1 MFRMSRYHSLIGR
14 RVEVQY
20 RAGDVIL
27 PATGTLAADS
37 GRSIFLE
44 ERLILRGQVKTFR
57 WEIPYAFILSLD
69 ESFAPLP
76 ASTTADENL
85 SNDRANAKAAGA
97 NLAPL
102 RSRPNEA

>member
-1 MFRMSRYHSLIGR
+1 MSRYHALIGH

-37 GRSIFLE
+37 GKSIFLE

-57 WEIPYAFILSLD
+57 WEIPYAFMLSLD
-69 ESFAPLP
+69 ESFAPPP
-76 ASTTADENL
+76 ASTPADETL
-85 SNDRANAKAAGA
+85 SRDKADAKAVGAGA
-97 NLAPL
+97 VPL

>member
-1 MFRMSRYHSLIGR
+1 MSRYHALIGR

-57 WEIPYAFILSLD
+57 WEIPYAFMLSLD
-69 ESFAPLP
+69 ESFAPPP
-76 ASTTADENL
+76 ASSLPDESL
-85 SNDRANAKAAGA
+85 SRDRADAKAAGA
-97 NLAPL
+97 NAATL

>member
-1 MFRMSRYHSLIGR
+1 MSRYHAFIGR

-37 GRSIFLE
+37 GKSIFLE

-57 WEIPYAFILSLD
+57 WEIPYAFMLSLD
-69 ESFAPLP
+69 ESFAPPPAETP
-76 ASTTADENL
+76 ASAKKALTR
-85 SNDRANAKAAGA
+85 DRANAKAAGVRA
-97 NLAPL
+97 APL

>member
-1 MFRMSRYHSLIGR
+1 MSRYHPLIGR

-69 ESFAPLP
+69 ESFAPPP
-76 ASTTADENL
+76 APTPAHESHVDDPDTEKST
-85 SNDRANAKAAGA
+85 GA
-97 NLAPL
+97 RVLPL
-102 RSRPNEA
+102 RSRPHEA

>member
-1 MFRMSRYHSLIGR
+1 MSRYHALIGR

-57 WEIPYAFILSLD
+57 WEIPYAFMLSLN
-69 ESFAPLP
+69 ESFAPPP
-76 ASTTADENL
+76 ASSLPDELL
-85 SNDRANAKAAGA
+85 SRDRTDAKAAGA
-97 NLAPL
+97 NAAPL
-102 RSRPNEA
+102 RSRHNEA